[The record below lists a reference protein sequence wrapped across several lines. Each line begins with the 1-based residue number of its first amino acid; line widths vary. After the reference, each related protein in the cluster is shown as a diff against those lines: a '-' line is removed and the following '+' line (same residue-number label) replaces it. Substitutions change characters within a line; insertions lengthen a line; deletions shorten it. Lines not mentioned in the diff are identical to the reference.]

1 MTNCIFGNLPVY
13 DEGGFKVS
21 ASEASKLKYKCPYEA
36 MANSSYCIFHDPDY
50 YKKNPNDYLNAVY
63 KLITDPPRN
72 NQYYLI
78 GLNFPQKLNVH
89 RRTFNVP
96 FYFSLSKG
104 DEAMFMSVNFSK
116 AEFIETIVKNL
127 SFLLSSF
134 RDGNFTFSQM
144 DKLFLLGC
152 IFKNARFLK
161 TKSKEFNCVG
171 TIFCNSS
178 FQSTDFYDG
187 YFYECTFNN
196 AIFQYN
202 NFYNKFNFR
211 NSYLNEIL
219 FRQVEFKE
227 EIQFYDVIFPTKKEF
242 IFDWDSIPGKDS
254 RKLLRF
260 LKIKLNLYW
269 IIPNEVAIEKRTNVS
284 NELIIIQSNY
294 NDERHSLSLA
304 KFSTYVELNID
315 DEDTHVFSIV
325 KQGKKSLIYE
335 INDYYAN
342 LDFKDLEKI
351 PVQFNYCKSSEG
363 IHFKGESDKPIDLSF
378 VSFKGTDLTNFKFD
392 NVEWLSKKEFFFS
405 RSVVIDEILMEKFE
419 NFGEVSKIYN
429 QLRKNYESRLA
440 FNEASNF
447 YIGEMECIRKAFSNK
462 SKLGK
467 LQGFLYWVYKW
478 LGMYGESIALP
489 LMWTVI
495 TISFFAIFVNSTT
508 YAYLINI

>member
-1 MTNCIFGNLPVY
+1 
-13 DEGGFKVS
+13 
-21 ASEASKLKYKCPYEA
+21 
-36 MANSSYCIFHDPDY
+36 
-50 YKKNPNDYLNAVY
+50 
-63 KLITDPPRN
+63 
-72 NQYYLI
+72 
-78 GLNFPQKLNVH
+78 
-89 RRTFNVP
+89 
-96 FYFSLSKG
+96 
-104 DEAMFMSVNFSK
+104 
-116 AEFIETIVKNL
+116 
-127 SFLLSSF
+127 
-134 RDGNFTFSQM
+134 
-144 DKLFLLGC
+144 
-152 IFKNARFLK
+152 
-161 TKSKEFNCVG
+161 
-171 TIFCNSS
+171 
-178 FQSTDFYDG
+178 
-187 YFYECTFNN
+187 
-196 AIFQYN
+196 
-202 NFYNKFNFR
+202 
-211 NSYLNEIL
+211 
-219 FRQVEFKE
+219 
-227 EIQFYDVIFPTKKEF
+227 VIFPTKKEF

-419 NFGEVSKIYN
+419 KF
-429 QLRKNYESRLA
+429 
-440 FNEASNF
+440 
-447 YIGEMECIRKAFSNK
+447 
-462 SKLGK
+462 
-467 LQGFLYWVYKW
+467 W
-478 LGMYGESIALP
+478 
-489 LMWTVI
+489 
-495 TISFFAIFVNSTT
+495 
-508 YAYLINI
+508 